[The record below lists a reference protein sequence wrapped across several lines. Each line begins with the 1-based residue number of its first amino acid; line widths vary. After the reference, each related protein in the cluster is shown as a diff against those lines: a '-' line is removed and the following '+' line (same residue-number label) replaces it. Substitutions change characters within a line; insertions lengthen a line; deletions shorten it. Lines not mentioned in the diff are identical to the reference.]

1 MRKLDSFLIF
11 LCFMLAFFVFF
22 IKLVKGFLEE
32 KTMKKIISIAILTSL
47 LAACATDPYTG
58 ESKVAK
64 TAWGTGIGT
73 AVGAGVGALI
83 GGEKGALIGAG
94 VGAAT
99 GAATGGYMDMQ
110 ARELRQQLQG
120 TGVQLQKLDNGQILL
135 VMPSN
140 ITFATDSAVFQ
151 TGFNNILDSV
161 AIVLKKYD
169 KTLINVTGHTDST
182 GSDDYNLKLSQQR
195 AVAVGNYLNLRGVNA
210 SRLVVRGM
218 GESMPIASNDTEAG
232 RAQNRRVELS
242 IQQIN

>member
-1 MRKLDSFLIF
+1 
-11 LCFMLAFFVFF
+11 
-22 IKLVKGFLEE
+22 
-32 KTMKKIISIAILTSL
+32 MKKLIAITILTSML
-47 LAACATDPYTG
+47 SACATDPYTG

-169 KTLINVTGHTDST
+169 KTLINVRGHTDST
-182 GSDDYNLKLSQQR
+182 GSDDYNLKLSQER

>member
-1 MRKLDSFLIF
+1 
-11 LCFMLAFFVFF
+11 
-22 IKLVKGFLEE
+22 
-32 KTMKKIISIAILTSL
+32 MKKLISIAIMTSL

-73 AVGAGVGALI
+73 ALGAGVGALI

-99 GAATGGYMDMQ
+99 GAAAGGYMDVQ

-135 VMPSN
+135 IMPSN

-182 GSDDYNLKLSQQR
+182 GSDEHNLNLSQQR
-195 AVAVGNYLNLRGVNA
+195 AAAVGNYLNLRGVNA